1 MTNVGKN
8 ILKKEYEWMRRVLRT
23 FCPLFHIRYTR
34 KVIGPA
40 SLFIRWMV
48 ARAYARCSKLPTT
61 YGAARGEKGKPL

>member
-1 MTNVGKN
+1 MDEKSFKN
-8 ILKKEYEWMRRVLRT
+8 FLSFVPYSM
-23 FCPLFHIRYTR
+23 R